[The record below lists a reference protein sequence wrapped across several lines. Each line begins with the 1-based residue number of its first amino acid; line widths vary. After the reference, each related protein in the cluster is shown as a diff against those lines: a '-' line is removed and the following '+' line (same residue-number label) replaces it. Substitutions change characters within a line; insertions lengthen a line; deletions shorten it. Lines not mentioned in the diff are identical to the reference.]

1 MDTYCSLK
9 TIWLEYLKV
18 KVVESLLSVNIRD
31 QQTFQPQPV
40 HLDEPQLLSTVLVRV
55 LQAISLMIRLK
66 YHYLYTDL
74 ALVQSSLLAMKSIE
88 PPRHL
93 SYSSCNKLCKTFLVT
108 NM

>member
-1 MDTYCSLK
+1 MSLSENGLAR
-9 TIWLEYLKV
+9 ILKV

-74 ALVQSSLLAMKSIE
+74 ALVHCPVHWQASLLAE
-88 PPRHL
+88 FTVQVYWR
-93 SYSSCNKLCKTFLVT
+93 
-108 NM
+108 